1 MMCSCFVMGSQF
13 YTYEGL
19 KLRVLSW
26 QEGSAPLSTIQ
37 TVCHFQPWY
46 PVAWKF
52 CFQSTDFISISDYFI
67 FLFAAGNW
75 GYCRINCSFLHNS
88 LWCYQNSITNS
99 GRASKFEKS
108 EGYKWSVCR
117 GLVGFKLAVN
127 YLLYLEMSSSFMLD
141 IDQLKQVLLKGTSIT
156 SLLCFGVAILS
167 SFFIS
172 LE

>member
-1 MMCSCFVMGSQF
+1 
-13 YTYEGL
+13 
-19 KLRVLSW
+19 
-26 QEGSAPLSTIQ
+26 
-37 TVCHFQPWY
+37 
-46 PVAWKF
+46 
-52 CFQSTDFISISDYFI
+52 
-67 FLFAAGNW
+67 
-75 GYCRINCSFLHNS
+75 
-88 LWCYQNSITNS
+88 
-99 GRASKFEKS
+99 
-108 EGYKWSVCR
+108 VCR